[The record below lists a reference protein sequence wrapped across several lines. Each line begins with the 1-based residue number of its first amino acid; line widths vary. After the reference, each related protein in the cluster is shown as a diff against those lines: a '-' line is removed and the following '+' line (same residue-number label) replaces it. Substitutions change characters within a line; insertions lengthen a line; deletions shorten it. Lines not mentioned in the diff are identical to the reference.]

1 MPRLQWAAW
10 CKENMVDNAWSY
22 STAVQPLFGQLA
34 NIFGRRWP
42 IITAVAIF
50 ALGSGVSGGATSTAM
65 LIGGRAV
72 QGIGLGGVNMMID
85 IIVCDLV
92 PLRERGN
99 FMGIIFAVFSVGS
112 SLGPFIGGVLVQRVS
127 WRWVFYISLPVAG
140 AALVLMVLFL
150 QVAYTKE
157 SSLAQKIRRID
168 FIGNAILMSSVIAI
182 LIALTYAGTI
192 RAWSSWRSIVPL
204 VLGFTGLVVF
214 HLFEATKYCVE
225 PIMPPRL
232 FSNRTSLIA
241 FTLSFLHGALTYWVV
256 YFLPVYFQSVL
267 RSSPTRSGV
276 QMLPTVIVLI
286 PFAIIAG
293 VIVTETGRYKPIQV
307 VGFTLMT
314 LGVGLFTLLDSSTP
328 TGQWVG
334 FQILVAASS
343 GLVVTS
349 ILPAVQAELP
359 ESDVAASTATWA
371 FVRSFGSI
379 WGVSIPAAIFNN
391 QFDKILA
398 GISDPVT
405 RGRLQGGNAYSQAS
419 SEFIDS
425 FPAGLRSQIINT
437 YAGAL
442 KQVWQVAIAFA
453 ALGFILVWFEREIQ
467 LRKTLDTE
475 YGMKDRKTTERSSG
489 AQVSKTTPPAS
500 QKA

>member
-1 MPRLQWAAW
+1 
-10 CKENMVDNAWSY
+10 MVDNAWSY

-72 QGIGLGGVNMMID
+72 QGIGLGGVNMIID

-157 SSLAQKIRRID
+157 SSLAQKIRRVD

-192 RAWSSWRSIVPL
+192 RAWSSWRSILPL

-232 FSNRTSLIA
+232 FNNRTSLIA

-276 QMLPTVIVLI
+276 QLLPTVIVLI

-334 FQILVAASS
+334 F
-343 GLVVTS
+343 
-349 ILPAVQAELP
+349 
-359 ESDVAASTATWA
+359 
-371 FVRSFGSI
+371 
-379 WGVSIPAAIFNN
+379 
-391 QFDKILA
+391 
-398 GISDPVT
+398 
-405 RGRLQGGNAYSQAS
+405 
-419 SEFIDS
+419 
-425 FPAGLRSQIINT
+425 
-437 YAGAL
+437 
-442 KQVWQVAIAFA
+442 
-453 ALGFILVWFEREIQ
+453 
-467 LRKTLDTE
+467 
-475 YGMKDRKTTERSSG
+475 
-489 AQVSKTTPPAS
+489 
-500 QKA
+500 